1 MRDFL
6 ALKLQCTTERRDKNF
21 RGLWGMI
28 NLESCFASTC
38 PNPLI
43 LVELAHVQCV
53 STMTCERAFSVQ
65 NLSETKVINMSGN
78 KNLEATLQIAL
89 EGPDVGVD
97 DILSLMLSSFGRMT

>member
-1 MRDFL
+1 
-6 ALKLQCTTERRDKNF
+6 
-21 RGLWGMI
+21 
-28 NLESCFASTC
+28 
-38 PNPLI
+38 
-43 LVELAHVQCV
+43 
-53 STMTCERAFSVQ
+53 MTCERAFSVQ